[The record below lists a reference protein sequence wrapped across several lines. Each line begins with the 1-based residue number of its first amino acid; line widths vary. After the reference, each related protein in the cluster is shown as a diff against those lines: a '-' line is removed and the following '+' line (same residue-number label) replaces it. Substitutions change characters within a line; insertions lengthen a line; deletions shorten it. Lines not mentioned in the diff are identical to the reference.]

1 MILELQILDC
11 TVGSCNRPARRVE
24 PRASV
29 RRDKR
34 ERQTSWRLAWRHVR
48 GDSPQEGAIIGRINP
63 NWQPWA
69 RQAVCD

>member
-48 GDSPQEGAIIGRINP
+48 GAQEGAVIGRINP
-63 NWQPWA
+63 KQPWA